1 MSHEHHRHEHDKG
14 FMAKVRWLLKIRSFW
29 QSDTNRAVV
38 DLVDPQPGELVL
50 DIGAG
55 MGPATMLAAGRG
67 ASVVA
72 VDPSGFMRSICGT
85 RRLFQRARGRITV
98 EPGTAER
105 LPVAGG
111 SIDALLTVNAVHHWV
126 DLDLAFAEL
135 ARVLAPGGRLVLMDE
150 DFTHP
155 EHPMHETHH
164 GHEDEMT
171 NVNVDAIAASLS
183 GLGLEA
189 TGERTV
195 AAGVPVKLIR
205 ATRPA

>member
-55 MGPATMLAAGRG
+55 MGPAAMLAAGRG

-171 NVNVDAIAASLS
+171 NVDVDAIAASLS

>member
-1 MSHEHHRHEHDKG
+1 MSHDHHRHDHDKG
-14 FMAKVRWLLKIRSFW
+14 FMANVHWLLKVHKFW
-29 QSDTNRAVV
+29 QADTNRAIV
-38 DLVDPQPGELVL
+38 DMVDPQPGESLL

-55 MGPATMLAAGRG
+55 MGPATVLAAARG

-72 VDPSGFMRSICGT
+72 VDPSGLMRSICGV

-98 EPGTAER
+98 ESGTAEN

-111 SIDALLTVNAVHHWV
+111 SMDALWTVNSVHHWV

-150 DFTHP
+150 DFPHP
-155 EHPMHETHH
+155 DHPMHETHH

-171 NVNVDAIAASLS
+171 AVHVEAIAASL
-183 GLGLEA
+183 GDLGLDA
-189 TGERTV
+189 TGQKTV

-205 ATRPA
+205 ATKPI

>member
-67 ASVVA
+67 SSVVA
-72 VDPSGFMRSICGT
+72 VDPSGFMRSICGM

-171 NVNVDAIAASLS
+171 NVDVDAIAASLS

-189 TGERTV
+189 TGEKTV

>member
-67 ASVVA
+67 SSVVA

-98 EPGTAER
+98 EQYR
-105 LPVAGG
+105 WDVVADRVIEYYE
-111 SIDALLTVNAVHHWV
+111 SLLRRRAQREV
-126 DLDLAFAEL
+126 
-135 ARVLAPGGRLVLMDE
+135 
-150 DFTHP
+150 
-155 EHPMHETHH
+155 
-164 GHEDEMT
+164 
-171 NVNVDAIAASLS
+171 AS
-183 GLGLEA
+183 
-189 TGERTV
+189 
-195 AAGVPVKLIR
+195 
-205 ATRPA
+205 

>member
-55 MGPATMLAAGRG
+55 MGPAAMLAAGRG

-171 NVNVDAIAASLS
+171 NVDVDAIAALLS

-189 TGERTV
+189 TGEKTV

>member
-1 MSHEHHRHEHDKG
+1 MGHDHHRHDHDKG
-14 FMAKVRWLLKIRSFW
+14 FMANVHWLLKIRKFW
-29 QSDTNRAVV
+29 QADTNRAIV
-38 DLVDPQPGELVL
+38 DMVDPQPGENLL

-55 MGPATMLAAGRG
+55 MGPATVLAAARG

-72 VDPSGFMRSICGT
+72 VDPSGLMRSICGV
-85 RRLFQRARGRITV
+85 RRLFQRGRSRITV
-98 EPGTAER
+98 ESGTAEN

-111 SIDALLTVNAVHHWV
+111 SIDALWTVNSVHHWV

-135 ARVLAPGGRLVLMDE
+135 ARVLTPGGRLVLMDE

-155 EHPMHETHH
+155 DHPMHESHH

-171 NVNVDAIAASLS
+171 SVEVDEIAASLS
-183 GLGLEA
+183 ALGLEA
-189 TGERTV
+189 TGQKTV

-205 ATRPA
+205 ATRPT